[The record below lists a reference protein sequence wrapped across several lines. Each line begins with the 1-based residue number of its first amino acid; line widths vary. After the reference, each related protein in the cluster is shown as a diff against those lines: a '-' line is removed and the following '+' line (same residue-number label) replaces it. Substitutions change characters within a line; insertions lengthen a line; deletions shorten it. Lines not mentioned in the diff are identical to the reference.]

1 MTNFETF
8 MSLALPK
15 DGFTGDGSAAAFLLD
30 PSSLPP
36 PFEVEDFKS
45 SGSGFEELRLKN
57 GLILS
62 KCRLLF
68 VHET

>member
-8 MSLALPK
+8 MSLAFPK
-15 DGFTGDGSAAAFLLD
+15 DGFTGDGSAAATFLD

-45 SGSGFEELRLKN
+45 SVSGLEELRLKN

-62 KCRLLF
+62 KCKLSF